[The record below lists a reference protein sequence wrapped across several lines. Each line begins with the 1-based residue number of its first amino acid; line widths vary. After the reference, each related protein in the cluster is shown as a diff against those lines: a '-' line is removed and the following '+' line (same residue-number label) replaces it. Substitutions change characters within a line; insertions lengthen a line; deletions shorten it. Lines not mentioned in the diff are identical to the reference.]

1 MNDMDSVIQET
12 DALILYFSHDA
23 CNVCKVLKPK
33 IKELLAEKYP
43 KFQFNYI
50 NTVDQPEIAAQF
62 QVFTVPTVL
71 VFFEGKE
78 YYRYSRNIGISQLD
92 EALSR
97 PYQLMFS

>member
-1 MNDMDSVIQET
+1 MNDIDSIIQET
-12 DALILYFSHDA
+12 DALVLYFSHDA

-33 IKELLAEKYP
+33 IKDLLLEKYP
-43 KFQFNYI
+43 KCQFNYV
-50 NTVDQPEIAAQF
+50 NTVDQPEIAAKF

-78 YYRYSRNIGISQLD
+78 YYRYSRNIGLSQLD